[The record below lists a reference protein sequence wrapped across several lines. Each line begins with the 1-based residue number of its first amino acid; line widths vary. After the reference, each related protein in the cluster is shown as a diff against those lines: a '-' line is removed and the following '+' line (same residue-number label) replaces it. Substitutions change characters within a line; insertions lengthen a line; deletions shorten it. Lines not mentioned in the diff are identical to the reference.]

1 MKRIQ
6 YHRYGGPD
14 VLRYEEFEPGRPGQ
28 GQILVRVKAAS
39 ANPVDYKVRNGMLKL
54 MTGFRF
60 PRAMGSD
67 YAGIVEAVGSAVTR
81 LKVGAEVFGTAAL
94 KAGGAFAERIVA
106 DEARAVAKPASLSFV
121 QAAAL
126 PVIGATAWCGLVQ
139 KAHLK
144 SGQSVFIHGCLGG
157 VGRIAVQLAKM
168 LGAQVAGS
176 CRGTELTAA
185 RALGVDPVVD
195 FQRFTVDSL
204 KGRFDVVFD
213 TAGSLTLSDGR
224 ALIKRGGMVL
234 DINPTLPKIVGSVF
248 TTGHRFLMANPSAAV
263 LASIAEAA
271 AAGKLVVP
279 VGRTVPLSEAI
290 AALTEWEQTGVPKG
304 KLIIVPTDA

>member
-126 PVIGATAWCGLVQ
+126 PVASDAPCPYGDFAD
-139 KAHLK
+139 
-144 SGQSVFIHGCLGG
+144 CLYLWEK
-157 VGRIAVQLAKM
+157 QL
-168 LGAQVAGS
+168 G
-176 CRGTELTAA
+176 
-185 RALGVDPVVD
+185 
-195 FQRFTVDSL
+195 
-204 KGRFDVVFD
+204 
-213 TAGSLTLSDGR
+213 
-224 ALIKRGGMVL
+224 
-234 DINPTLPKIVGSVF
+234 NP
-248 TTGHRFLMANPSAAV
+248 H
-263 LASIAEAA
+263 
-271 AAGKLVVP
+271 
-279 VGRTVPLSEAI
+279 
-290 AALTEWEQTGVPKG
+290 
-304 KLIIVPTDA
+304 